1 MKTLDTKI
9 NNLKIIKPKIYR
21 DNRGYF
27 KELIRE
33 KKLKIKFPFIVM
45 SYSKKNVIRGLH
57 LQKKESQGKFI
68 SVIKGKIFDVALD
81 MRKNSRGNV
90 SAGIRARKGLRL
102 LKTMS
107 SELVKVTVK
116 EEKRRKEEK
125 KAK

>member
-1 MKTLDTKI
+1 MKI
-9 NNLKIIKPKIYR
+9 NKTTFKDLIIINNNCFK

-33 KKLKIKFPFIVM
+33 KKLKIRFPFIVV

-81 MRKNSRGNV
+81 LRKNS
-90 SAGIRARKGLRL
+90 
-102 LKTMS
+102 KTFGKYYSTYIDEKS
-107 SELVKVTVK
+107 SK
-116 EEKRRKEEK
+116 
-125 KAK
+125 